1 MKPAPHDMAKADM
14 FRSLGYGGDV
24 SLYAAALEDAGLSNP
39 RKERIAE
46 AKRPQVATV
55 LGARFF
61 RVCTRGD
68 CKNTAAGLA
77 KGRTVVPAAT
87 QADCEICGGSRNRA
101 AADEMVSAFHA
112 VGWNR
117 LVVVGGSPATREEL
131 SRHIDGRLEVRMV
144 DGTRSRRLA
153 EAESDVAWA
162 NLVLIWASTELDHK
176 VSTLYRGP
184 KVVTA
189 RSRGIAELCFA
200 ATTAARG
207 GRAANPGSTR
217 R

>member
-46 AKRPQVATV
+46 AKRQQVATV
-55 LGARFF
+55 LGAHFF

-68 CKNTAAGLA
+68 CKNAAAGLA
-77 KGRTVVPAAT
+77 AGRTVVPAAKP
-87 QADCEICGGSRNRA
+87 ADCEVCGGSRNNA
-101 AADEMVSAFHA
+101 AVDEMVSAFRA
-112 VGWNR
+112 VGWSR
-117 LVVVGGSPATREEL
+117 LVVVGGSPATREDL
-131 SRHIDGRLEVRMV
+131 GRHIDKRLEVRMV

-153 EAESDVAWA
+153 DAESDVAWA

-176 VSTLYRGP
+176 VSELYRGP

-189 RSRGIAELCFA
+189 RSRGIAELCSA

-207 GRAANPGSTR
+207 GRAASPGSSR